1 MNRIETCRHGRSAGV
16 GRVPFVS
23 PLKER
28 YAAGMSKSTTIP
40 ASLSEAII
48 HSIPKLRKIRSGPQ
62 RNVTKTRCDIF
73 NDHLL
78 YIKSKCDA
86 ISFRRRF
93 GTKISITLELKKN
106 K

>member
-1 MNRIETCRHGRSAGV
+1 MDKAETCRHGRSAGV
-16 GRVPFVS
+16 GRVPLVS

-28 YAAGMSKSTTIP
+28 YAAGTSKSTTIP

-78 YIKSKCDA
+78 YIKSMCDA
-86 ISFRRRF
+86 ISFLRRF
-93 GTKISITLELKKN
+93 GTKIDILLEISN
-106 K
+106 

>member
-1 MNRIETCRHGRSAGV
+1 MNRIETCRHERSAGV
-16 GRVPFVS
+16 ES
-23 PLKER
+23 PSRFPIER
-28 YAAGMSKSTTIP
+28 EVRASTSKSTTIP
-40 ASLSEAII
+40 ASLSEAMI
-48 HSIPKLRKIRSGPQ
+48 HSIPKLRKIQSGPQ

-78 YIKSKCDA
+78 YIKSKCDE